1 MRTKQFISVIGFA
14 VISLSFMYSVLFA
27 DNDTDKQKIGDT
39 AQKFLTSMINN
50 NVEKTLDFLH
60 PDINGTIEK
69 DKLSDILKNA
79 DNDTLKT
86 LSRTIVIE
94 SISDIAEYKNF
105 KYALVNYV
113 LKLKYKIINGN
124 TKGNSAN
131 EFYELMLK
139 RQMFAVSDPAGGGWT
154 FVPTGN
160 SAIDG
165 KDVSREI
172 IPENILKKFEKN
184 IHTNEKTKTYEVG
197 TKHNN

>member
-86 LSRTIVIE
+86 L
-94 SISDIAEYKNF
+94 
-105 KYALVNYV
+105 
-113 LKLKYKIINGN
+113 
-124 TKGNSAN
+124 
-131 EFYELMLK
+131 
-139 RQMFAVSDPAGGGWT
+139 
-154 FVPTGN
+154 
-160 SAIDG
+160 
-165 KDVSREI
+165 
-172 IPENILKKFEKN
+172 
-184 IHTNEKTKTYEVG
+184 
-197 TKHNN
+197 